1 MINDSKKGRWKQCLN
16 QKKYSIWPSPALT
29 HPQSRRHWC
38 TEAAMTAWSSLAHS
52 NSYAVLEVVENRD
65 QSCVF
70 CTPYPVVFR
79 TPFSQ
84 LDLNPANLEV
94 TLQAEWIMAFLFFR
108 KRHFS
113 VTSQLGHHYVMSW
126 KYWWD
131 ILQFFSH
138 TDCQDNSCQKFYKF
152 LGHGVCK
159 RTICTPPWVCLR
171 IIFIHNV

>member
-1 MINDSKKGRWKQCLN
+1 MSKS
-16 QKKYSIWPSPALT
+16 KKYSIWPSPALT

-70 CTPYPVVFR
+70 CTPYPVVFP

-94 TLQAEWIMAFLFFR
+94 TLEAEWIMAFLFFR

-126 KYWWD
+126 KYWLD

-138 TDCQDNSCQKFYKF
+138 TDCQDNSCQKFARGEWPMVYK
-152 LGHGVCK
+152 V
-159 RTICTPPWVCLR
+159 
-171 IIFIHNV
+171 

>member
-1 MINDSKKGRWKQCLN
+1 MTVAGLDAPSESTPLMHRSCNDGVIEL
-16 QKKYSIWPSPALT
+16 SPLKFLCSAWGCRE
-29 HPQSRRHWC
+29 SRSVMC
-38 TEAAMTAWSSLAHS
+38 
-52 NSYAVLEVVENRD
+52 VLY
-65 QSCVF
+65 
-70 CTPYPVVFR
+70 TPYPVVFP

-94 TLQAEWIMAFLFFR
+94 TLEAEWIMAFLFFR

-171 IIFIHNV
+171 IIFIHMSNSF